1 MSLSGETM
9 KSSPYNS
16 LLFVSLLLFS
26 QVLLSQE
33 NLRTPNEIIRDLQD
47 KLYVIGETSGKYEKF
62 IEAEENAVSRL
73 QEFMKSGD
81 SEELVRAGKSG
92 VTPLMNASFMGYS
105 SIVEEMLKSEK
116 VRQSINATDS
126 KGWSA
131 WTNANF
137 AFRQA
142 AWVCNPK
149 IFESPFAYVPILVTQ
164 PYYTEYHENRYKNI
178 RTQLEKNGAKA
189 DMKGQIQIWNET
201 CKNQTDEFKS
211 KVDETDDLLDLV
223 LKEGEAVLTKLFNSQ

>member
-1 MSLSGETM
+1 M

-16 LLFVSLLLFS
+16 LPFVSLLLFS
-26 QVLLSQE
+26 QLLFAQE
-33 NLRTPNEIIRDLQD
+33 NLKTPNEIIRDLKD

-62 IEAEENAVSRL
+62 IEAEKNAVSKL
-73 QEFMKSGD
+73 QEYMKSGD
-81 SEELVRAGKSG
+81 PAELVSASKSG

-105 SIVEEMLKSEK
+105 SIVEEMLKSDK
-116 VRQSINATDS
+116 VRESINVTDS

-142 AWVCNPK
+142 AWICNPR
-149 IFESPFAYVPILVTQ
+149 IFEDPFSYVPLLVTQ

-178 RTQLEKNGAKA
+178 RTQLEKSGAKP
-189 DMKGQIQIWNET
+189 DMKGLIQIWNKTCINQDPET
-201 CKNQTDEFKS
+201 KE
-211 KVDETDDLLDLV
+211 KVDKTDDLLELV
-223 LKEGEAVLTKLFNSQ
+223 LKEGEKVLTDLMTKK